1 MAKINVSILYP
12 TKRRVDELGDYVPIY
27 NRKIESTLLVQYV
40 RAGFVVVDAKTLEQY
55 VYDAAKDDV
64 KKAGVSTPPPTGTGG
79 AGTGGT
85 VPPAPAPSPGPSPGG
100 S

>member
-64 KKAGVSTPPPTGTGG
+64 KKAGTTGTPAGAGG
-79 AGTGGT
+79 AGTPGT